1 MKEAKHLDRCWSS
14 LGFLT
19 VSAQASHLKACQK
32 ATGRMDNG
40 LTGKKPWLFVNIVEF
55 RCYKTNT
62 KVLTDKYRQQ
72 KEMHKIFW
80 KNLRS
85 GDRSGDII
93 ILQLTYVLRVSIFN
107 HLSNEALTLYAMIIA
122 TISIYHYYKGQKGQ
136 KAVCNCSTAEYSD
149 ILYTLSNLM
158 L

>member
-1 MKEAKHLDRCWSS
+1 M
-14 LGFLT
+14 
-19 VSAQASHLKACQK
+19 
-32 ATGRMDNG
+32 
-40 LTGKKPWLFVNIVEF
+40 
-55 RCYKTNT
+55 
-62 KVLTDKYRQQ
+62 LTDKYSQQ
-72 KEMHKIFW
+72 KDHKIFW